1 MSRSWQEE
9 DGESGAEAVRDREV
23 LCASRGD
30 QAGWLRMSGEGGKTK
45 ICVSRPPAEKQAL
58 PPAQWLGPTHWEW
71 AVV

>member
-1 MSRSWQEE
+1 
-9 DGESGAEAVRDREV
+9 
-23 LCASRGD
+23 
-30 QAGWLRMSGEGGKTK
+30 MSGEGGKTK